1 MHTLGNTEILK
12 VHKTAFLCSRQ
23 IPAAAVLKCY
33 DWAMEM
39 REKKQCV
46 ISGFHSPLEKDV
58 LAILLKGNQPLI
70 VVLAKSLPQKPKP
83 EFQKALNENRLLLIS
98 PFYKKV
104 IRASE
109 KTAMLRN
116 RLMIELAD
124 DIVIGWKKEGG
135 NIDNL
140 IKRYQKKADM
150 LVK

>member
-1 MHTLGNTEILK
+1 MHTIGNTEILRG
-12 VHKTAFLCSRQ
+12 HKTAFLCSRQ

-33 DWAMEM
+33 DWAMKM

-98 PFYKKV
+98 PFDKKV

-109 KTAMLRN
+109 RTALIRN
-116 RLMIELAD
+116 KLMMELAEK
-124 DIVIGWKKEGG
+124 IVVGFVKSDGHIDAVLKNANKK
-135 NIDNL
+135 ITFL
-140 IKRYQKKADM
+140 A
-150 LVK
+150 

>member
-1 MHTLGNTEILK
+1 
-12 VHKTAFLCSRQ
+12 
-23 IPAAAVLKCY
+23 
-33 DWAMEM
+33 M

-98 PFYKKV
+98 PFDKKV

-109 KTAMLRN
+109 RTALIRN
-116 RLMIELAD
+116 KLMMELAEK
-124 DIVIGWKKEGG
+124 IVVGFVKSDGHIDAVLKNANKK
-135 NIDNL
+135 ITFL
-140 IKRYQKKADM
+140 A
-150 LVK
+150 